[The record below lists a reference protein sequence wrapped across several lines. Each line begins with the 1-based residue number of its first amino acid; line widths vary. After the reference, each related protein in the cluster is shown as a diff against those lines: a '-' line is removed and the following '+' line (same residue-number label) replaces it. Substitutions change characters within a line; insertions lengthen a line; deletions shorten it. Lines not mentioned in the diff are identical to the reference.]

1 VQHRNYKR
9 INEIHR
15 PEYNSPNATNQCHTQ
30 AENTQYY
37 TQLGKQ
43 ISFSKKQLIQGA
55 NRIYQNADNL
65 AKGIYFIKIN
75 GAGINFQEKVIK
87 N

>member
-9 INEIHR
+9 IIEIHR
-15 PEYNSPNATNQCHTQ
+15 PEHNTQNATNQCHTQ